1 MPTYA
6 YLCESCKEPFELRMS
21 IQEKEN
27 RKPQCPSCGSGK
39 VKQQLFGFS
48 VGPGGSGKVPP
59 GGCCP
64 PGRGGCCG

>member
-6 YLCESCKEPFELRMS
+6 YLCRGCGRPFELRIS
-21 IQEKEN
+21 IREKEEW
-27 RKPQCPSCGSGK
+27 KPQCPVCGG
-39 VKQQLFGFS
+39 VKLEQQLFGFS
-48 VGPGGSGKVPP
+48 VGGGGKTPTP